1 MSRKNVQHIK
11 LNTMSSEDRTQEF
24 QHENFV
30 AGITPYLRGNNS
42 TMNVSNPWISRE
54 FSDFSTVE
62 ETNTFYRKN
71 IAKGQ
76 KDLYVALNTTT
87 NHGFDSDAEE
97 GVQAEDV
104 KAGLVIDS
112 VEDMKILFDQI
123 PLDQISVFMSIN
135 GAVLPILAFYIVA
148 AKEQGVNVSE
158 LRGAIQIDI
167 LKELMMNS
175 TDLSLPI
182 NSMKISADIFEFTNK
197 NMPKFGLSSISGCQ
211 LQEAGTTPELELAY
225 TLAKGLEYLRMG
237 LNYGKDIDTLALK
250 LSFSWSIGMEHFKEI
265 AKLRAGRMLWAK
277 IVKQFN
283 PKNQESLVMR
293 SHSQTNKKS
302 LTVQDP
308 FNNLA
313 RTTIEAMAAA
323 FGGTQSLYSPAF
335 DAGMKLPFDLSHRK
349 ANSTQIYIQEETNI
363 TKTVDPWAG
372 SYHVEELTEN
382 MAIEAWKLIQEVEEF
397 GGLTKAIE
405 HGIPKMRIEEAAAK
419 KQGNIDS
426 GEDNTVGVNKYQ
438 FKEKAVSASLAADND
453 AQIKRLHT
461 LKSNRNQN
469 LVDAAL
475 LNLSNCAKSGTGNLL
490 ELAIV
495 AAERRATLEEM
506 SKALKIVTDK

>member
-30 AGITPYLRGNNS
+30 AGIAPYLRGNNS
-42 TMNVSNPWISRE
+42 TMYVSNPWTIRE
-54 FSDFSTVE
+54 YADFSTVE
-62 ETNTFYRKN
+62 KTNAFYRRN
-71 IAKGQ
+71 IVKGQ
-76 KDLYVALNTTT
+76 KELFVTFNTAV
-87 NHGFDSDAEE
+87 NYGLDSEAEE
-97 GVQAEDV
+97 GVSDEGG
-104 KAGLVIDS
+104 KAGIVIDS

-123 PLDQISVFMSIN
+123 PLDQISVFMSVN

-158 LRGAIQIDI
+158 LRGTIQSDI
-167 LKELMMNS
+167 LKELM
-175 TDLSLPI
+175 TKGRDLSLPI
-182 NSMKISADIFEFTNK
+182 NSMKFSTDIFEFTSK
-197 NMPKFGLSSISGCQ
+197 NMPKFNLSTIAGYQ
-211 LQEAGTTPELELAY
+211 LQETGATPEIELAY
-225 TLAKGLEYLRMG
+225 TLAKGLEYLKMG
-237 LNYGKDIDTLALK
+237 LNNGTGIDTLALK

-265 AKLRAGRMLWAK
+265 AKLRVGRMLWAK
-277 IVKQFN
+277 IVKQFH

-293 SHSQTNKKS
+293 SHSQTNRNS

-313 RTTIEAMAAA
+313 RTTIEAMAGA
-323 FGGTQSLYSPAF
+323 FGGTQSLHAPVF
-335 DAGMKLPFDLSHRK
+335 DAGMKLPSDLSHRK

-382 MAIEAWKLIQEVEEF
+382 IAKEAWGLIQEVEEL

-405 HGIPKMRIEEAAAK
+405 QGIPKMRIEEAAAK
-419 KQGNIDS
+419 KRANM
-426 GEDNTVGVNKYQ
+426 DNGKDITVGVHKYQ
-438 FKEKAVSASLAADND
+438 FKEKVVSASLAADND

-461 LKSNRNQN
+461 LKSNRNQQ

-490 ELAIV
+490 AFAIV
-495 AAERRATLEEM
+495 AAEQRATLGEM
-506 SKALKIVTDK
+506 SKALEIAPDK